1 MHECITPGCGLP
13 ARSRSGFASAEAGGI
28 ARHSSYMLCRACWD
42 RVPGTVKLTLAR
54 AWVAVR
60 LAPDNPGCRAGFT
73 RTLDAA
79 VDAAAR
85 RIARA

>member
-1 MHECITPGCGLP
+1 MTPLRQGSGGPAACIVP
-13 ARSRSGFASAEAGGI
+13 ACGGI